1 MNVTALAGGVGGAK
15 LLVGLDRALAH
26 AGGDLTAVVNTG
38 DDATVY
44 GLHVSPDVDI
54 VTYWLGGRADYA
66 RGWGIEGD
74 SFDVVDALAGLG
86 AESWFRLGDRDM
98 ATCIYRTER
107 LRGGATLSS
116 VTDDI
121 RRRLGV
127 DARILPMSDDPV
139 RTIIECADGRT
150 LEFQEWFVRERCEP
164 TVSGVRFAG
173 LADAKP
179 APGVLDAITHADVVV
194 VCPSNPI
201 VSIGPILSLTGV
213 RDALR
218 AHPRVAAVS
227 PLVNGVPLKGPA
239 DKLLDA
245 AGERVS
251 AAGVAAMYADFC
263 TTFAVD
269 ASDTTPGSEVEG
281 LGMDCIKLDTL
292 MVTHDVA
299 EALARSLLEG

>member
-1 MNVTALAGGVGGAK
+1 VNVTALAGGVGGAK
-15 LLVGLDRALAH
+15 LLVGLARALEG
-26 AGGDLTAVVNTG
+26 AGALTAVVNTG
-38 DDATVY
+38 DDTSVY

-66 RGWGIEGD
+66 RGWGVAGD
-74 SFDVVDALAGLG
+74 TFTVVDELARLG

-107 LRGGATLSS
+107 LRAGATLSA

-121 RRRLGV
+121 ARRLGV
-127 DARILPMSDDPV
+127 TARVMPMSDDPV
-139 RTIIECADGRT
+139 RTLIECSDNRT

-164 TVSGVRFAG
+164 AVSGVRFAG
-173 LADAKP
+173 LQDAKP
-179 APGVLDAITHADVVV
+179 APGVLDAIAHADLVV

-218 AHPRVAAVS
+218 AHRRVVAVS
-227 PLVNGVPLKGPA
+227 PLINGVPLKGPA
-239 DKLLDA
+239 DKLLAA
-245 AGERVS
+245 AGHDVS

-263 TTFAVD
+263 NVFVVD
-269 ASDTTPGSEVEG
+269 ATDATPAADVAAHGIGCVQ
-281 LGMDCIKLDTL
+281 LDTV

-299 EALARSLLEG
+299 ERLARSLLEL